1 MKTCVFIIGTNGVGK
16 SSTAR
21 AIMQAHGGL
30 KKVGYQLSICSDN
43 KVCFAG
49 RYVDGSA
56 YGGVDSLCGTAGLED
71 VVRRGLTEH
80 EYIICEGSYMDT
92 FGINLQRA
100 IFSAPRQLVV
110 LLFAPYDIINA
121 RLKERSKSTA
131 IKGAMKRQTR
141 CINSTKKWAGIG
153 VPTMCIDTSAN
164 TPSEIAKMI
173 EHRLI

>member
-16 SSTAR
+16 SSVAR

-30 KKVGYQLSICSDN
+30 KKVGYQLSICGDN

-56 YGGVDSLCGTAGLED
+56 YGGVDSIRGTAGLED
-71 VVRRGLTEH
+71 VVLMGLTEH

-110 LLFAPYDIINA
+110 LLYAPYDIINA

-131 IKGAMKRQTR
+131 IKGAIKRQKR
-141 CINSTKKWAGIG
+141 CISATKKWAEIG
-153 VPTMCIDTSAN
+153 VPIMCIDTSENA
-164 TPSEIAKMI
+164 PSEIAYMI
-173 EHRLI
+173 EQKLI

>member
-56 YGGVDSLCGTAGLED
+56 YGGGILF
-71 VVRRGLTEH
+71 VVRR
-80 EYIICEGSYMDT
+80 
-92 FGINLQRA
+92 
-100 IFSAPRQLVV
+100 V
-110 LLFAPYDIINA
+110 L
-121 RLKERSKSTA
+121 
-131 IKGAMKRQTR
+131 
-141 CINSTKKWAGIG
+141 
-153 VPTMCIDTSAN
+153 
-164 TPSEIAKMI
+164 KM
-173 EHRLI
+173 LSVGD